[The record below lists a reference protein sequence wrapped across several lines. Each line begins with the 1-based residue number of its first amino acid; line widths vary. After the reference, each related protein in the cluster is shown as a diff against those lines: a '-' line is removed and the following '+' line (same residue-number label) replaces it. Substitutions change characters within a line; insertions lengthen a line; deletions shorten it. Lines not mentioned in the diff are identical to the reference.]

1 MKIGKHGEL
10 VGAVYTGEKATLRQ
24 LENLREGIA
33 KICELVKIQAED
45 GRLWN
50 YLETGPE
57 SCPQLA
63 LRKLHALI
71 EDVAART
78 DLK

>member
-1 MKIGKHGEL
+1 MEQ
-10 VGAVYTGEKATLRQ
+10 VGTIYLGEKATLAQ
-24 LENLREGIA
+24 LNNLREGMRE
-33 KICELVKIQAED
+33 ICELVRVQAED

-50 YLETGPE
+50 YLETVPE
-57 SCPQLA
+57 SYSQLQ

-71 EDVAART
+71 EDVAQRN